1 MLSGKGVAPF
11 HVVRSHQLEGA
22 VFSDGDQDML
32 DAEQARRDC
41 LEERFQQRHL
51 HPVGPGPGAERSA
64 ISSAV
69 L

>member
-41 LEERFQQRHL
+41 LVLLDHL
-51 HPVGPGPGAERSA
+51 SPNWRT
-64 ISSAV
+64 
-69 L
+69 